1 VRCYALDP
9 AGVVNS
15 VPQTPWLNFL
25 GEERKVKMEGK
36 WKGGR
41 KRRSGREKE
50 GRKKE
55 GDKGRGE
62 EEEKGRNFVQCD
74 FSWKNPDVQARERTA
89 LPIFAFFSLLK
100 N

>member
-1 VRCYALDP
+1 
-9 AGVVNS
+9 VVNS

-50 GRKKE
+50 GSKKE
-55 GDKGRGE
+55 GDKGRGRRKR
-62 EEEKGRNFVQCD
+62 KGGILCSVIFPGKILMCR
-74 FSWKNPDVQARERTA
+74 RENA
-89 LPIFAFFSLLK
+89 HLYLFLHFFSLLK